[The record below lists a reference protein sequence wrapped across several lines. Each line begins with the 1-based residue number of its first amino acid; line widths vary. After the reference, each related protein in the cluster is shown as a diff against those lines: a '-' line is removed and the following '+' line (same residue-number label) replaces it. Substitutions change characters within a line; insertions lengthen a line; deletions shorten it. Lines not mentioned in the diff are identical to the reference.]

1 MSIYELPKFGQ
12 PQKEPNKDLQP
23 KIPETQP
30 IEEGV
35 PTIDINQQSYPF
47 PVKTAARTG
56 GAKEEAVM
64 PGSVTGEP
72 IAGQPAAGETGK
84 RSASSLIGLAL
95 ALAIFSG
102 LAGGAFS
109 GYYFYSKI
117 KHEMGLN
124 SGLGQTTVIQ
134 QQGTS
139 TSTTVFQDSRETKI
153 INTVK
158 ENSPSVVSITVSKN
172 MPVYQYTD
180 PFQYFFNDPFG
191 GSPVV
196 PQIQGYEMQPIG
208 EGSGFIVSEDGL
220 ILTNKHVVDQAGAQY
235 TVVTSDKKEYTAKI
249 LATDP
254 VQDIAILKVDGT
266 GFRPVNLGNSSDL
279 QIGQTVIAIG
289 NALGEFPNT
298 VSTGVVSGLARSIT
312 ASSGSQ
318 SQTSE
323 KLDNVIQTDAAIN
336 AGNSGGPLL
345 NISGEVIGMN
355 TAIAVQGQGIGFAL
369 PIDLAKRDID
379 QVKKDGKISYPF
391 LGIQYTLV
399 NSEIAKKNGLSVDY
413 GALITKNSGSASS
426 AVVAGSPASKAGLK
440 EGDVVLD
447 FNGEKITEDNT
458 LSKIISKYLPGDNV
472 ALKVLRAGKE
482 ISVGVTLG
490 EYAQSK

>member
-1 MSIYELPKFGQ
+1 
-12 PQKEPNKDLQP
+12 
-23 KIPETQP
+23 
-30 IEEGV
+30 
-35 PTIDINQQSYPF
+35 
-47 PVKTAARTG
+47 
-56 GAKEEAVM
+56 
-64 PGSVTGEP
+64 
-72 IAGQPAAGETGK
+72 
-84 RSASSLIGLAL
+84 
-95 ALAIFSG
+95 
-102 LAGGAFS
+102 
-109 GYYFYSKI
+109 
-117 KHEMGLN
+117 
-124 SGLGQTTVIQ
+124 
-134 QQGTS
+134 
-139 TSTTVFQDSRETKI
+139 
-153 INTVK
+153 
-158 ENSPSVVSITVSKN
+158 
-172 MPVYQYTD
+172 
-180 PFQYFFNDPFG
+180 
-191 GSPVV
+191 
-196 PQIQGYEMQPIG
+196 
-208 EGSGFIVSEDGL
+208 
-220 ILTNKHVVDQAGAQY
+220 
-235 TVVTSDKKEYTAKI
+235 
-249 LATDP
+249 
-254 VQDIAILKVDGT
+254 
-266 GFRPVNLGNSSDL
+266 
-279 QIGQTVIAIG
+279 
-289 NALGEFPNT
+289 
-298 VSTGVVSGLARSIT
+298 LARSIT

>member
-1 MSIYELPKFGQ
+1 MSIYELPKFGN
-12 PQKEPNKDLQP
+12 PQKEPENENLQP
-23 KIPETQP
+23 KMPETTP

-35 PTIDINQQSYPF
+35 PTIDINQQFYPLS
-47 PVKTAARTG
+47 VKTAEEG
-56 GAKEEAVM
+56 ISGPKEEAVI
-64 PGSVTGEP
+64 PESIAKEP
-72 IAGQPAAGETGK
+72 IAGQPAASETGK
-84 RSASSLIGLAL
+84 RPASNSIGLVL
-95 ALAIFSG
+95 ALAILFG
-102 LAGGAFS
+102 LAGGALS

-117 KHEMGLN
+117 EQELGL
-124 SGLGQTTVIQ
+124 SAGLFGKTTVIQ

-139 TSTTVFQDSRETKI
+139 TTTTIFQDSRETKI

-180 PFQYFFNDPFG
+180 PFQYGDPFG
-191 GSPVV
+191 AFVV

-235 TVVTSDKKEYTAKI
+235 TVITSDQKEYTAKI

-254 VQDIAILKVDGT
+254 VQDIAILKIDGT

-298 VSTGVVSGLARSIT
+298 VSTGVISGLSRTIT
-312 ASSGSQ
+312 ASDSGQSQ
-318 SQTSE
+318 SSE

-336 AGNSGGPLL
+336 SGNSGGPLL

-355 TAIAVQGQGIGFAL
+355 TAIASQGQGIGFAL
-369 PIDLAKRDID
+369 PIDLAKRDIE
-379 QVKKDGKISYPF
+379 QVKNAGKISYPF

-399 NSEIAKKNGLSVDY
+399 NSEVVKKNNLSVDY
-413 GALITKNSGSASS
+413 GALIMKSSGSANP

-440 EGDVVLD
+440 EGDVILE
-447 FNGEKITEDNT
+447 FNGEKITEDNA

-482 ISVGVTLG
+482 LSISVTLG